1 MVQLS
6 PDTDTIGYWVED
18 HYNKKVYKYCSGYH
32 YDDPTIVG
40 FSHTHFSGNGKTLK
54 IKVENQSVENVHIKE
69 AKLNGK
75 KLETPFVKYSELIG
89 EGEMVL
95 KMKKN

>member
-6 PDTDTIGYWVED
+6 PVTDTIGYWVED

-54 IKVENQSVENVHIKE
+54 IKVENQSPENVQVKE
-69 AKLNGK
+69 VRLNWK
-75 KLETPFVKYSELIG
+75 VLETPFVKFSELIG
-89 EGEMVL
+89 GGEMVL